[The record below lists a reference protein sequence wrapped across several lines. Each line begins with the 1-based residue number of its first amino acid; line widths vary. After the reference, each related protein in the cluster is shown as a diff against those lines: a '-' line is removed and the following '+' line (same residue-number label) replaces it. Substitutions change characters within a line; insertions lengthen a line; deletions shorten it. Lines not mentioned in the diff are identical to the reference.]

1 MISFVH
7 KVTDLYAMQPERL
20 SGLTYT
26 IRSDIWSTGITLL
39 ELVQNRFPFP
49 SDLAQIELMMY
60 ITQNEV
66 NRGVS
71 AHILR
76 CGLITPCSY
85 LHSRPNWRTRMASNT
100 ASK

>member
-7 KVTDLYAMQPERL
+7 KVTNLYAMQPERL

-49 SDLAQIELMMY
+49 SELAQIELMMF
-60 ITQNEV
+60 ITQNE
-66 NRGVS
+66 
-71 AHILR
+71 
-76 CGLITPCSY
+76 
-85 LHSRPNWRTRMASNT
+85 ASNT
-100 ASK
+100 STHVFLKFDTRYSYYTAART